1 MRGSGLE
8 PGDRGRKTKDKRRRT
23 EKWLSS
29 LVLRRWS
36 AVALAWVLV
45 ALVTACVTAISPTPS
60 ILRIAGSTSMEPLL
74 RDLAQAFSS
83 QHPDVSLDIQGG
95 DTALGLEL
103 LTRGEVDMA
112 AASWL
117 PTDMP
122 THQVATPIAWDG
134 LAIIVHP
141 DNPLEELTLLQ
152 LRQLF
157 AGWASRWQDVGA
169 PVVEEEGVLTI
180 QMLSREDGSG
190 TRAVFEQQ
198 VMGGERVTFA
208 ARVMPTS
215 QAVVDYVADH
225 PNAIGYVSMALADS
239 RVKVLRVEGLAPGPE
254 TVRRGYHLARPFYLV
269 TRGRPTGYSRTFID
283 FVLSPA
289 GQSIVGERYGRIR

>member
-1 MRGSGLE
+1 MM
-8 PGDRGRKTKDKRRRT
+8 
-23 EKWLSS
+23 
-29 LVLRRWS
+29 
-36 AVALAWVLV
+36 
-45 ALVTACVTAISPTPS
+45 TACVTAASPTPS

-83 QHPDVSLDIQGG
+83 QHPDVSLDIRGG

-103 LTRGEVDMA
+103 LTRSEVDMA

-117 PTDMP
+117 PTDIP
-122 THQVATPIAWDG
+122 THQVAIPIAWDG

-141 DNPLEELTLLQ
+141 DNPLEELTLFQ

-169 PVVEEEGVLTI
+169 PVTEEEDVLTI
-180 QMLSREDGSG
+180 QVLSREDGSG

-198 VMGGERVTFA
+198 VMGDERVTLA
-208 ARVMPTS
+208 ALVMPTS

-254 TVRRGYHLARPFYLV
+254 TVRRGYHP
-269 TRGRPTGYSRTFID
+269 G
-283 FVLSPA
+283 
-289 GQSIVGERYGRIR
+289 